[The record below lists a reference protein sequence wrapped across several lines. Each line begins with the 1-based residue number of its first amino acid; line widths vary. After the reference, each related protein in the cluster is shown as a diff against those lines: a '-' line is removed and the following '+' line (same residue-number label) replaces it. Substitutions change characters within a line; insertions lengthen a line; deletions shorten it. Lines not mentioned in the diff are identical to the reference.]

1 MAETTLDMAG
11 ASAEK
16 TLAWS
21 EAILYGPDVAA
32 IAAVAATTLPELV
45 PLALSAIALCPAQ
58 AGAEWRVVGQ
68 WNGDMLDGAE
78 WLGQGLGLA
87 LLRAAL
93 QPPQPGLGL
102 HHPQTVLAAYLDL
115 PFDYPSELLAFPL
128 RTHRSDLG
136 VLLAALSP
144 AADAPRDV
152 LKLQALA
159 AHLSLGLEN
168 AALYSQTAQREREM
182 RLISETGRQLTQ
194 LQSLSELIPQLVRE
208 VSQTFNYDS
217 MGLLLVD
224 PLRGDLVVR
233 DTIGLGREQHLGFR
247 VPITDR
253 PEGGITG
260 RVAHLGISYLAPDV
274 REEAHYI
281 RTVEHARSELAIP
294 LKIQERVIGVLDV
307 QSVNVGGLTVK
318 DKQLLTTLADQLA
331 VALDNAR
338 LYEELARA
346 HDELRQKAE
355 QLQQLLART
364 VQIQEDERHR
374 IAADIH
380 DGVIQ
385 LVYGAL
391 YQVEGATQRLPIAL
405 TEARGHLHE
414 VSAFLN
420 QAIAETHKAIYN
432 LWPSSLD
439 EMGLLPSVEA
449 YLVRFEQSTGIHC
462 ELHVEGEPVRFNS
475 QARITIYRIMQE
487 AFNNVRKHA
496 GAESVEVI
504 FRFAPTTV
512 EVSIRDDGHGF
523 KPDTIAPGPGH
534 GLGLIAM
541 RERVQTIGGTFDIR
555 SGRSGTWIVLEF
567 SRDRVRRVEHDY

>member
-1 MAETTLDMAG
+1 MAG
-11 ASAEK
+11 ASTEM
-16 TLAWS
+16 TLAWT
-21 EAILYGPDVAA
+21 EAILQESDVTA
-32 IAAVAATTLPELV
+32 IATVAATTLPELV
-45 PLALSAIALCPAQ
+45 PIALSAIALCPGQ
-58 AGAEWRVVGQ
+58 SGADWRLVGQ
-68 WNGDMLDGAE
+68 WYGEPLDEAE
-78 WLGQGLGLA
+78 WPGQAERHARLA
-87 LLRAAL
+87 GVLR
-93 QPPQPGLGL
+93 PPRPGLSL
-102 HHPQTVLAAYLDL
+102 HHPQPIAASRLGL
-115 PFDYPSELLAFPL
+115 PAHYPPDLLAFPL
-128 RTHRSDLG
+128 RTRRSHLG
-136 VLLAALSP
+136 VLLVALAPP
-144 AADAPRDV
+144 ADPPRA
-152 LKLQALA
+152 LLTLQTLA

-182 RLISETGRQLTQ
+182 RLISETGKQLTQ

-224 PLRGDLVVR
+224 PVRGDLVVR
-233 DTIGLGREQHLGFR
+233 ETIGLGREEHLGFR
-247 VPITDR
+247 VPITDA

-260 RVAHLGISYLAPDV
+260 RVAHLGVSYLAPDV
-274 REEAHYI
+274 RAEAHYI
-281 RTVEHARSELAIP
+281 QTVEHVRSELAVP
-294 LKIQERVIGVLDV
+294 LKIQGRVIGVLDV
-307 QSVNVGGLTVK
+307 QSVNVGALTVK

-338 LYEELARA
+338 LYDELARA

-355 QLQQLLART
+355 QLQHLLART

-391 YQVEGATQRLPIAL
+391 YQVEGATQRLPADL
-405 TEARGHLHE
+405 ADARAHLHE

-439 EMGLLPSVEA
+439 EMGLLPSVEV
-449 YLVRFEQSTGIHC
+449 YLARFEKSTGIHC
-462 ELHVEGEPVRFNS
+462 ELHIEGTVFRFNS
-475 QARITIYRIMQE
+475 QARITIYRILQE
-487 AFNNVRKHA
+487 ALNNVRKHA
-496 GAESVEVI
+496 GAEAVEVV
-504 FRFAPTTV
+504 FHFAPTMV
-512 EVSIRDDGHGF
+512 QVSIRDDGRGF
-523 KPDTIAPGPGH
+523 KPDEITPGPGR

-567 SRDRVRRVEHDY
+567 PRERVQRVEHGEP